1 MIGNCLSCFGRKKIV
16 GLGNMSQDCPHCKG
30 IGYIETVKDE
40 IKSTLKDVMSNPKK
54 IRKKKVVNEPVLQC

>member
-1 MIGNCLSCFGRKKIV
+1 
-16 GLGNMSQDCPHCKG
+16 MSQDCPHCKG